1 MALSKEERR
10 KRLTEIKEPLEL
22 FELYEEHFGEEF
34 PEIGTRDG
42 GLEQDIMFEAI
53 FYDDKVK
60 AEKIPKNRDI

>member
-22 FELYEEHFGEEF
+22 FELYKEHFGEEF
-34 PEIGTRDG
+34 PEIGTRSG
-42 GLEQDIMFEAI
+42 GLEQDVMFEAI

-60 AEKIPKNRDI
+60 AVKIPKNRVI

>member
-22 FELYEEHFGEEF
+22 FELYAEHFGEEF
-34 PEIGTRDG
+34 PEIGTRSG